1 LTSGYFFNLFLDK
14 RTKEK
19 GKMKMNIN
27 SFKEDAKLDGLD
39 VWGIT
44 GGTNGYPVPG
54 RGWFVTGFENFEKVE
69 KFAEKWKCEVSE
81 ARWKDGW
88 AVVEILRDYIFQ
100 PLQITSEWYGDEYQ
114 IYNEIKGNTFDEFL
128 NWEYGYKNEK
138 EARADNEDN
147 ETRLVDMKNLYTEL
161 SKVDFKK
168 FNAVVYCDGEVIALL
183 KKEGELKFYNDC
195 EHIAIGVS
203 WYHEDHHEEEEEE
216 EEEEE

>member
-1 LTSGYFFNLFLDK
+1 
-14 RTKEK
+14 
-19 GKMKMNIN
+19 MKMNID